1 MRGVGLAAREG
12 DPRCM
17 TDLQEQAIS
26 VANRHII
33 ERPRLTRLLDET
45 AARVIM
51 LVAPAGYGKT
61 TLARQWLQPRNH
73 AWLHATSAH
82 ADVAALAAGIS
93 SSLTAVLGE
102 ESRGVENWLK
112 VTSNPADSLDALAA
126 MQGEDLARWP
136 KDAWLVL
143 DEYEWLAESPAC
155 EEYVRLLVDESSM
168 RLFITSRRKPGWA
181 TARRRIYGDFAV
193 VDRGLLRMSDEE
205 AHRVL
210 SPANVAASRE
220 IVRAASGWPAVLGLA
235 VAQSTADISGV
246 VPSMLY
252 EYLAEELFFR
262 SSPSLQ
268 TALPMLALAPYVR
281 SDVAQVISGSAS
293 TRLLEEAAAAGYFTE
308 PHVQASFHPLLKDF
322 LLAKIKP
329 EDPEAIRVTRDLV
342 NFYVRE
348 EAWDS
353 AFHVLQNCP
362 DKEGLTQL
370 IETGQEPLLRRGRT
384 ATLADWVAAAARERI
399 NLPRIE
405 LLKAEIAAREG
416 RAIHAERMALYV
428 ANLDGHALRFEALC
442 LAGRAAH
449 LNNREAAAL
458 THFREAEG
466 LATSEEDRQEARWGA
481 LVCANALHDKD
492 ELSRSLNEFL
502 EYVPRSPDDVIRAA
516 NARLYASAVLGGFDS
531 LLDDSLGV
539 VDLALECD
547 PLVSTSFLNALSRLL
562 SLAGRYPE
570 ALETADRALAFAE
583 DAGLSF
589 VRPHG
594 LVARAVA
601 LLGLGAYSGAAD
613 VLAEADKLATGI
625 HDRHNIVDVKVVR
638 AKLSLCRGDLDGAM
652 AMTEEAPRGITSGLA
667 AELGA
672 TQALACACAGQ
683 NSRSAELIRTLPNL
697 SSLPDAAAL
706 VLAAQAVAA
715 AKANDDA
722 SVVRF
727 LREISEVGAVDALV
741 IAQRASSAL
750 IDALSRADLPPELEA
765 VLRTRAN
772 PGVRFRGPLDTL
784 TPRQSDVLSLLRL
797 GLTNREIASRLVI
810 EEGTAKVHVGQIFRK
825 LGVRSRTEAAILATR
840 LAREDPEVGD
850 LDLKPDR

>member
-1 MRGVGLAAREG
+1 
-12 DPRCM
+12 M
-17 TDLQEQAIS
+17 TELQEQAIS

-45 AARVIM
+45 TARVIM

-61 TLARQWLQPRNH
+61 TLARQWMQQRRH
-73 AWLHATSAH
+73 AWLHGTAAY

-93 SSLTAVLGE
+93 SSLASVLGE
-102 ESRGVENWLK
+102 ESRGIENWLK

-126 MQGEDLARWP
+126 LQGEDLARWP
-136 KDAWLVL
+136 KEAWLVL

-155 EEYVRLLVDESSM
+155 EEYVRLLIDESSM
-168 RLFITSRRKPGWA
+168 RLFITSRRKPAWA

-193 VDRGLLRMSDEE
+193 LDRGLLRMSDEE

-235 VAQSTADISGV
+235 VMQSTTDISGV
-246 VPSMLY
+246 VPNMLY
-252 EYLAEELFFR
+252 DYLAEELFFR
-262 SSPSLQ
+262 SSPGLR
-268 TALPMLALAPYVR
+268 TALPMLALAPSVR
-281 SDVAQVISGSAS
+281 PEVAQVVSGSAS
-293 TRLLEEAAAAGYFTE
+293 TRLLEEATAAGYFTE
-308 PHVQASFHPLLKDF
+308 PHEQASFHPLLKDF
-322 LLAKIKP
+322 LLAKVEP
-329 EDPEAIRVTRDLV
+329 EDPAVIRVTRDLV

-384 ATLADWVAAAARERI
+384 ATLADWVAAAASERM
-399 NLPRIE
+399 NSPRIE

-416 RAIHAERMALYV
+416 RAVHAERMALYV

-458 THFREAEG
+458 KHFREAEG
-466 LATSEEDRQEARWGA
+466 LATSDEDLQEARWGA
-481 LVCANALHDKD
+481 LVCASALHDKD
-492 ELSRSLNEFL
+492 ELSRSLGEFL

-516 NARLYASAVLGGFDS
+516 NAGLYASAVLGGVES
-531 LLDDSLGV
+531 VLDEGLGV
-539 VDLALECD
+539 IDLALECD

-562 SLAGRYPE
+562 SLAGRYAE
-570 ALETADRALAFAE
+570 ALETADCALAFAE

-601 LLGLGAYSGAAD
+601 LLGLGAYAGAAD
-613 VLAEADKLATGI
+613 VLAEADKLAVGI
-625 HDRHNIVDVKVVR
+625 RDRHNIIDVKIVH
-638 AKLSLCRGDLDGAM
+638 AKLSLCRGDVDGAIE
-652 AMTEEAPRGITSGLA
+652 MTEEVPRGITSGLA

-683 NSRSAELIRTLPNL
+683 NSRSAELIQKLPKL

-706 VLAAQAVAA
+706 VLATQAVAA
-715 AKANDDA
+715 ANADDDA
-722 SVVRF
+722 LVVRY
-727 LREISEVGAVDALV
+727 LREISDVGAVDALV

-750 IDALSRADLPPELEA
+750 IEALTRADLQPELA
-765 VLRTRAN
+765 ALLKTRAN

-810 EEGTAKVHVGQIFRK
+810 EEGTAKVHVRQIFRK

-840 LAREDPEVGD
+840 LAREDSGAED